1 MPVRLFSGAR
11 SSGISFNQLHR
22 TDHQR
27 VKQQLICSADGQV
40 LERSDIVKGF
50 EYRKGEYVVV
60 EPEEIK
66 KIEPKTAKTMEI
78 LEFVKSAEVD
88 PVYFE
93 SSYYM
98 LPEEAGRRPYALL
111 TKALEESEYVAI
123 AKLTMHNRE
132 YTVFLRPHKGGMML
146 HTMYYK
152 EEVREVEGYGAPDV
166 EIKEAEIKVA
176 HQLIEALADEWDPDK
191 YHDDFQDN
199 LKKLI
204 ETKLEGGTV
213 QAVEQPKKLAPV
225 VDLMAALKESLENAK
240 EASGVRETRS
250 AGSGCR
256 EEESARVRRSS
267 VVSRLV
273 VRRVKSAAVFL
284 GRLSLPGPKGLLL
297 PQLGE
302 RPPTADKRPT
312 TIPYNHFPFPH
323 LPITITVS
331 V

>member
-40 LERSDIVKGF
+40 LDRSDIVKGY
-50 EYRKGEYVVV
+50 EYRKGEYVIV

-78 LEFVKSAEVD
+78 LEFVKTADVD

-98 LPEEAGRRPYALL
+98 VPEEAGRRPYALL

-146 HTMYYK
+146 HTMYYA
-152 EEVREVEGYGAPDV
+152 EEVREVESFGTPDV

-176 HQLIEALADEWDPDK
+176 HQLIEALADEWDPEK
-191 YHDDFQDN
+191 YHDTFQDN

-204 ETKLEGGTV
+204 ETKLEGGTI

-225 VDLMAALKESLENAK
+225 VDLMAALKESLQNAK
-240 EASGVRETRS
+240 KPAASEKRVE
-250 AGSGCR
+250 R
-256 EEESARVRRSS
+256 EEEPRRK
-267 VVSRLV
+267 SR
-273 VRRVKSAAVFL
+273 
-284 GRLSLPGPKGLLL
+284 KG
-297 PQLGE
+297 
-302 RPPTADKRPT
+302 
-312 TIPYNHFPFPH
+312 
-323 LPITITVS
+323 
-331 V
+331 